1 MALTLIQAAQQTTD
15 LLLRGVIETVL
26 DESPVLR
33 FLPFENVQGNSLKY
47 TQEVTPG
54 TAQFYAIGDTWV
66 EGTATTQQKTANLVI
81 LGGDA
86 DVDNFI
92 QRGMS
97 DQNDQ
102 RATQIRLKAKAVARQ
117 FETAFITGDTSSDP
131 NAFDGLRR
139 LIPSSQ
145 TLDAATN
152 GAALTL
158 ALLDQ
163 MLDLVR
169 GGKPDILLMS
179 RRSRRKLKAL
189 LQASSHYVETGDQFG
204 RQVMMYDGIPVY
216 VSDYIPDTET
226 MGSGGAV
233 HSSIYAL
240 TFGWGDALGGLQ
252 NGGIEAVDVG
262 QLETKDATRT
272 RIRWYCSVALF
283 RDNACARLRGINGS

>member
-26 DESPVLR
+26 EESPVLR
-33 FLPFENVQGNSLKY
+33 YLPFETIVGNSLKY

-54 TAQFYAIGDTWV
+54 AASFYAVGDTWS
-66 EGTATTQQKTANLVI
+66 EGTATTQQKTANLAI

-86 DVDNFI
+86 DVDNYL
-92 QRGMS
+92 QRAMS

-117 FETAFITGDTSSDP
+117 FETSFIGGDTSSDP

-139 LIPSSQ
+139 MIPSGQ
-145 TLDAATN
+145 TLDAGAN

-158 ALLDQ
+158 SLLDQ

-169 GGKPDILLMS
+169 GGKPDLLLMS

-189 LQASSHYVETGDQFG
+189 LQASAHYVESGDQFG

-216 VSDYIPDTET
+216 ISDFQADTET
-226 MGSGGAV
+226 LGSSGAV
-233 HSSIYAL
+233 CSSIYAL
-240 TFGWGDALGGLQ
+240 TFGWGDGLAGIQ
-252 NGGIEAVDVG
+252 NGSIEAVDVG
-262 QLETKDATRT
+262 QLETKDAVRT
-272 RIRWYCSVALF
+272 RIRWYCGAVLF
-283 RDNACARLRGINGS
+283 RDNACARLRGINAS

>member
-1 MALTLIQAAQQTTD
+1 MALTLVQAAQQATD
-15 LLLRGVIETVL
+15 MLLRGVIETVL

-54 TAQFYAIGDTWV
+54 TAQFYAIGDTWT
-66 EGTATTQQKTANLVI
+66 EGTATTQQKTANLAI

-86 DVDNFI
+86 DVDNYI
-92 QRGMS
+92 QRVMS

-117 FETAFITGDTSSDP
+117 FETAFITGDTSSDS

-139 LIPSSQ
+139 LIPSGQ

-152 GAALTL
+152 GTALTL

-169 GGKPDILLMS
+169 GGKPDLLLMS

-189 LQASSHYVETGDQFG
+189 LQASAHYVETGEQLG

-216 VSDYIPDTET
+216 ISDYIPDNET

-240 TFGWGDALGGLQ
+240 SFGWGDGLAGIQ
-252 NGGIEAVDVG
+252 NGSIEAVDVG
-262 QLETKDATRT
+262 QLETKDAVRT
-272 RIRWYCSVALF
+272 RLRWYCGLALF
-283 RDNACARLRGINGS
+283 RDNACARLRGVNAS

>member
-15 LLLRGVIETVL
+15 MLLRGVIETVL
-26 DESPVLR
+26 DESPVLQ
-33 FLPFENVQGNSLKY
+33 FLPFETIQGNALKY

-54 TAQFYAIGDTWV
+54 SAAFYAIGDTWT
-66 EGTATTQQKTANLVI
+66 EGTATTQQKTTNLAI

-92 QRGMS
+92 QRVMS

-117 FETAFITGDTSSDP
+117 FETSFIQGDTSSDA

-139 LIPSSQ
+139 LITTGQ

-152 GAALTL
+152 GTALTL

-169 GGKPDILLMS
+169 GGKPDMLLMS

-189 LQASSHYVETGDQFG
+189 IQASAHYIETGDQFG
-204 RQVMMYDGIPVY
+204 RQVMHYDGIPVY
-216 VSDYIPDTET
+216 ISDYQPDTET

-240 TFGWGDALGGLQ
+240 KFGWGEALGGVQ
-252 NGGIEAVDVG
+252 NGGIEAVEVG
-262 QLETKDATRT
+262 QLETKDAMRT
-272 RIRWYCSVALF
+272 RLRWYVSIALF
-283 RDNACARLRGINGS
+283 RDNAVARLRGINAS